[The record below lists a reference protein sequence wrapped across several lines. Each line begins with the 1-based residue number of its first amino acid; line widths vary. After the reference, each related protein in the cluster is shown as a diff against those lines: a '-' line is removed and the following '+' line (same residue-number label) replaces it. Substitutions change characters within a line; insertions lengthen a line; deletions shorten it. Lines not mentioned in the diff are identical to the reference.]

1 MSVIAEILGRLE
13 SAQADLEELLELI
26 VVNENPAGLPTYKLA
41 ESICGK
47 KVRYRLENLV
57 VHLWAAKDY
66 YQRDIAEE
74 KGQAVAD
81 TFASDLL
88 KHKQAHLVQ
97 YLANRIKHSNVTK
110 LRKNTYFHAK
120 PFIGTPFLLLTNMSA
135 PGQMKPFFRASGDE
149 LPGFEI
155 IGPQLSA
162 PTGTAT
168 GFDTMRISA
177 EIKTLNGRVVADTF
191 AVCSEFA
198 DLLNSEHNQAKVKN
212 AT

>member
-1 MSVIAEILGRLE
+1 MSVIAEILGRLK
-13 SAQADLEELLELI
+13 SAQADLAELLELI
-26 VVNENPAGLPTYKLA
+26 AVNENPEGLPTYKLA

-66 YQRDIAEE
+66 YQRDLAEE
-74 KGQAVAD
+74 ISQKVAD

-110 LRKNTYFHAK
+110 LQKNTYFHAK
-120 PFIGTPFLLLTNMSA
+120 PSIGIPFLLLTNMSA
-135 PGQMKPFFRASGDE
+135 PGKLKPFFSASGDE

-155 IGPQLSA
+155 VGPQLA
-162 PTGTAT
+162 TLAGTTT

-177 EIKTLNGRVVADTF
+177 EIKTSNGRVIADTF

-198 DLLNSEHNQAKVKN
+198 DLLNTEHKQARAK
-212 AT
+212 TFT